1 MITRRIGIDFG
12 TSTTVMMY
20 KDYSDGKPID
30 SRNPVIIT
38 DDGVDTIP
46 TVVRKVTGGETL
58 FGKQAEDSEESG
70 EVYENFKMKLASEGE
85 QYQQAIALTEE
96 FFKYLR
102 ELYEAYLVDGEECDR
117 EETWISY
124 PAKWKPKVIE
134 DMKQAARNAGFKNV
148 EGMDEPTAAVNSLVY
163 QNQESLQRQGLLD
176 VNRDNNVLMID
187 MGAGTMDL
195 VFCKYRPGADKPLNV
210 LLSWPNA
217 QSENFFGG
225 REIDEKLAEQSLVY
239 LSRNGQDYSNRK
251 GLLLRRNKKWK
262 EELSRKLNKN
272 GSLSGAPSF
281 IRNILEK
288 DSDSM
293 KDYPVLDRCGF
304 EYACG
309 ELLRVF
315 PEMVYECGEALEEQE
330 GINLFEETDLIILTG
345 GNSIWYFIEEYLTGK
360 RPSGYVPIEFKKIMV
375 KGEQEDQLRIFRMKR
390 PQQTVAYGLALNEEM
405 VRQVSEKLSRGD
417 AAAAQ
422 SAPEGMGSILPV
434 TVKKEDIVS
443 AQQTLDAA
451 KEKEILEKIAAQSK
465 LVAQKEAKRGKN
477 ELYYKKVKDLK
488 IVVDLVNEAAAALE
502 DTTRVI
508 TQSPTANALY
518 IAGKG
523 AGVVG
528 AGLSLAAMYGLG
540 IPTLMSF
547 FSTSLV
553 VMGGAA
559 LAGTFALAA
568 APVAILG
575 AGGALVAGRAK
586 KSHLI
591 KEKKRLLTEVESKIK
606 LLADALDREKDA
618 PGERRQLLIT
628 LGIGLEKAK
637 RELAFDLAGEGA

>member
-20 KDYSDGKPID
+20 KDYKDGKPMD
-30 SRNPVIIT
+30 KNPVIVT

-70 EVYENFKMKLASEGE
+70 EVHVNFKMDLASEGE
-85 QYQQAIALTEE
+85 QYQQALALTEE

-102 ELYEAYLVDGEECDR
+102 GLYEAYLVDGEECDR

-124 PAKWKPKVIE
+124 PAKWKPEVIE
-134 DMKQAARNAGFKNV
+134 DMKRAAGNAGFDNV
-148 EGMDEPTAAVNSLVY
+148 AGMDEPTAAVNSLVY
-163 QNQESLQRQGLLD
+163 QNQGSLQRQGLLD

-210 LLSWPNA
+210 LLSWPDA

-225 REIDEKLAEQSLVY
+225 REIDEKLAEQSLEY
-239 LSRNGQDYSNRK
+239 LLQNGQDYSNMK
-251 GLLLRRNKKWK
+251 GSLLRKNKKWK
-262 EELSRKLNKN
+262 EGLSKKLNSN
-272 GSLSGAPSF
+272 GSFSGAPSF
-281 IRNILEK
+281 IQEILRK

-293 KDYPVLDRCGF
+293 KDYPVLNRFGF
-304 EYACG
+304 EQVCG

-315 PEMVYECGEALEEQE
+315 PEMVYECGEALEEQK

-345 GNSIWYFIEEYLTGK
+345 GNSGWYFIEEYLTGR
-360 RPSGYVPIEFKKIMV
+360 RPSGYVPINFKKIMI
-375 KGEQEDQLRIFRMKR
+375 KGEQEDQWRIFRMKK
-390 PQQTVAYGLALNEEM
+390 PQQTVAYGLTLNEEM

-417 AAAAQ
+417 ATVAQ
-422 SAPEGMGSILPV
+422 SAPEGTGSILPV
-434 TVKKEDIVS
+434 AVKPADIVS

-451 KEKEILEKIAAQSK
+451 KEQEIMDKIAAQSK
-465 LVAQKEAKRGKN
+465 LVAQKEAKRGKK
-477 ELYYKKVKDLK
+477 ELYYKKVKDMQ
-488 IVVDLVNEAAAALE
+488 IVVDLLNETAVALE
-502 DTTRVI
+502 DPTRVI

-523 AGVVG
+523 AGALG
-528 AGLSLAAMYGLG
+528 AGLSLAAMYSLG
-540 IPTLMSF
+540 IPTLVSF
-547 FSTSLV
+547 FSTALV
-553 VMGGAA
+553 YMGGAA

-575 AGGALVAGRAK
+575 AGGALVASKAK
-586 KSHLI
+586 KKHLI
-591 KEKKRLLTEVESKIK
+591 TEKKRILAEVESKIK
-606 LLADALDREKDA
+606 LLSYALDREKDA

-628 LGIGLEKAK
+628 LGTGLEKAQ
-637 RELAFDLAGEGA
+637 RELAIDLAIEGA